1 VINQKTIAFLG
12 AGSMA
17 ESMIS
22 GIINVGKVPP
32 QQIIASNRSNKVRLQ
47 QLEEDYGILG
57 VPKEDLSFDK
67 VDIIVLAMKPKD
79 AETSILSI
87 KELLQPNQLI
97 LSVLAGVTTTFIE
110 QNLPLGQQVIRVMP
124 NTSCMIGESA
134 TAISAGTHT
143 TKQNL
148 NLAKDL
154 LQSIGEVFVIP
165 ESKMDIF
172 TGIAGSGPAYFYY
185 LMEHMEKEG
194 LKAGLNE
201 QMTRQII
208 AQTIVGAAKMIQEQD
223 DTPSVL
229 RENVTSPNGT
239 TAAGLKALQMHGGG
253 TAISKAIQHAAER
266 SREISSQLD
275 NGLLSAHFGLKKEKS
290 VPIESFYRLTLV

>member
-17 ESMIS
+17 EAMIS
-22 GIINVGKVPP
+22 GIITSGKVAP

-57 VPKEDLSFDK
+57 VPKEDLNFDK

-79 AETSILSI
+79 AETSLLSI

-110 QNLPLGQQVIRVMP
+110 QNLPSGQQVIRVMP
-124 NTSCMIGESA
+124 NTSSMIGESA

-154 LQSIGEVFVIP
+154 LQSIGEVFIIP

-239 TAAGLKALQMHGGG
+239 TAAGLKALQLHGGG

-266 SREISSQLD
+266 SREISLQLEVAID
-275 NGLLSAHFGLKKEKS
+275 DSFKS
-290 VPIESFYRLTLV
+290 KAI